1 MRKNKRIEKEKTN
14 RKKKRT
20 KIQIEHNIKTDRAE
34 GERMGA
40 GLEVGVAERTAPLT
54 SKDLGGG
61 DG

>member
-1 MRKNKRIEKEKTN
+1 MRK
-14 RKKKRT
+14 RKQTEKKRT

-34 GERMGA
+34 GERIGA

>member
-14 RKKKRT
+14 RKKRT
-20 KIQIEHNIKTDRAE
+20 KIQIEHNIKTDRTE
-34 GERMGA
+34 GERIGA

>member
-1 MRKNKRIEKEKTN
+1 MRKRKQTE
-14 RKKKRT
+14 KKKRT

>member
-14 RKKKRT
+14 RKKKET